1 MFYLLAVFTSFKPF
15 TGAAADI
22 QRRSLAN
29 WCTVFPDAEIV
40 NFETA
45 ADELMPPDLRTV
57 VIDEGKGKVPLFGSM
72 VRWME
77 ANTGADLFLYANGDI
92 LFPLDLGVRFASL
105 PDGSFLLTG
114 QRVDIG
120 ADGIK
125 KLHGPSGMDYFIF
138 RRGMFN
144 DLPDVVM
151 GRAYCDSA
159 LVAHCLRKRIS
170 VIDGSFAIRVEHQF
184 HDYGH
189 VKGGKESVWTG
200 DAAQQNLKIN
210 RLRGFAPH
218 CIDATEMLLEDGRI
232 ASNVRA
238 SLLRRVETEFY
249 YRRGWRWCPPFN
261 AWWNLLTRGGK
272 MCKNPKW

>member
-1 MFYLLAVFTSFKPF
+1 MLTIFTSFKPF

-22 QRRSLAN
+22 QMRSLEN
-29 WCTVFPDAEIV
+29 WRAEFPDANIV

-45 ADELMPPDLRTV
+45 ADGSLPSDLRTV

-92 LFPLDLGVRFASL
+92 LFPSDLSVRLASL
-105 PDGSFLLTG
+105 PNRPFLLTG

-120 ADGIK
+120 SDGSK
-125 KLHGPSGMDYFIF
+125 RLHGPSGMDYFIF
-138 RRGMFN
+138 CRGIFD

-159 LVAHCLRKRIS
+159 LVAHCLRKKIS

-189 VKGGKESVWTG
+189 VDGGRETVWTG
-200 DAAQQNLKIN
+200 NAAMRNLEAN

-218 CIDATEMLLEDGRI
+218 CIDASHALLRDGRI
-232 ASNVRA
+232 VPNVRA
-238 SLLRRVETEFY
+238 SLLRKLELEMFY
-249 YRRGWRWCPPFN
+249 RKGCRWCPPFN

-272 MCKNPKW
+272 LWKNPKW